1 MGFLKGV
8 ALFLL
13 SSLLFLSLSI
23 FGLAFTLNQTILNPD
38 FITSELDKL
47 DVSSMADELISEQI
61 TRGEFPEELGTA
73 LVNTITKLEPLVK
86 EQISTIADPAFD
98 YLLGKSQNLDLA
110 QTLNN
115 TLDADFIVALIDEL
129 DISSLAGEFI
139 SEQITGEIPEELG
152 YLAESMDEL
161 LVETLVELEPWI
173 KEQISTAADPIFDY
187 LLGESQSLNVVI
199 SLEPVKES
207 LKENLWQAFLQSPP
221 SELEG
226 LPQAELEQYFN
237 ELYQEF
243 SEQIPSAFEL
253 NESLLGT
260 ELPANIAEALAE
272 AEAALEPARQYIG
285 YFQLGYKLLIG
296 FILLL
301 ILGIILINRQVR
313 SSTRKLGA
321 IFLTYGAFE
330 YAGVLLAKRF
340 AGAQL
345 AQLPLPSPL
354 QAWLP
359 PWLPQ
364 LLGDFLAPLQMLSLG
379 LLIGGIVLLI
389 VSFVY
394 KPRQP
399 SS

>member
-8 ALFLL
+8 ALVLL

-139 SEQITGEIPEELG
+139 SEQLTGEIPEELG